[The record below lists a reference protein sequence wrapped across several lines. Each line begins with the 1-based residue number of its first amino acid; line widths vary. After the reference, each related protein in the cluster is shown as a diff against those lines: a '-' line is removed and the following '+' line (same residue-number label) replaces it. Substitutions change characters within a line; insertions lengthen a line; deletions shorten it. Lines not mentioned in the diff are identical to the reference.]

1 MNKSDSVD
9 TLTPRRV
16 KDRLIAYARMMR
28 LHRPI
33 GTFLLLWP
41 LLWALWIA
49 ANGVPKLG
57 VLVVFLAGTILMRS
71 AGCVINDY
79 ADRDFDGRVK
89 RTADRPLAQG
99 TASPKEALLLFVVLL
114 GAAALLVL
122 TQNSLTI
129 KLAFIGAGLA
139 IVYPFMKR
147 YTYFPQV
154 YLGAAFGWAVPMS
167 FAAQANNLPTICWLV
182 FTAAVTWA
190 LIYDTQYAM
199 VDREDDL
206 KIGIKSTAILFGD
219 LDYKIVAAFQALML
233 INLAL
238 IGRESDFTWPYWLAL
253 SICLGLAVH
262 QHRLIRT
269 REPAKCFQAFM
280 NNNWY
285 GGFVFAGIAAHYSL
299 SASTL
304 LK

>member
-1 MNKSDSVD
+1 MSNYGAQVSEN
-9 TLTPRRV
+9 PRNMRT
-16 KDRLIAYARMMR
+16 RFSAYARMMR

-49 ANGVPKLG
+49 AQGFPKLD
-57 VLVVFLAGTILMRS
+57 VLFVFLVGTFLMRS

-79 ADRDFDGRVK
+79 ADRYFDGHVR

-99 TASPKEALLLFVVLL
+99 QASPAEALLLFFVLL
-114 GAAALLVL
+114 SSAALLVF
-122 TQNSLTI
+122 TQNALTI
-129 KLAFIGAGLA
+129 KLAFVGAGLA

-167 FAAQANNLPTICWLV
+167 FAAQSNALPEICWLV
-182 FTAAVTWA
+182 FTAAVIWA

-206 KIGIKSTAILFGD
+206 KIGIKSTAILFAD
-219 LDYKIVAAFQALML
+219 LDYKIIAAFQVLML
-233 INLAL
+233 FNLSL
-238 IGRESDFTWPYWLAL
+238 IGRDQDFSWPYWLAL
-253 SICLGLAVH
+253 LICLGLAVY
-262 QHRLIRT
+262 QHRLVKT

-285 GGFVFAGIAAHYSL
+285 GGVVFGGIAAHFVL
-299 SASTL
+299 NPPL
-304 LK
+304 

>member
-1 MNKSDSVD
+1 MNNSKSETEHTVGEK
-9 TLTPRRV
+9 LT
-16 KDRLIAYARMMR
+16 AYARLMR

-49 ANGVPKLG
+49 AGGVPRID
-57 VLVVFLAGTILMRS
+57 VLIVFLLGTILMRS

-79 ADRDFDGRVK
+79 ADRNFDARVK

-99 TASPKEALLLFVVLL
+99 EVNPKEALLLFLALL
-114 GAAALLVL
+114 VCAALLVF
-122 TQNSLTI
+122 TQNPFTI
-129 KLAFIGAGLA
+129 KLAFVGAGLA
-139 IVYPFMKR
+139 IIYPFMKR

-167 FAAQANNLPTICWLV
+167 FAAQANALPSICWLV

-199 VDREDDL
+199 VDRDDDL

-219 LDYKIVAAFQALML
+219 LDYKIVAGFQMLML

-238 IGRESDFTWPYWLAL
+238 IGRESDFSWPYWLAL
-253 SICLGLAVH
+253 LICAGLAVY

-269 REPAKCFQAFM
+269 RNPQKCFQAFM

-285 GGFVFAGIAAHYSL
+285 GGVVFAGIAVHY
-299 SASTL
+299 L
-304 LK
+304 LNNTIS

>member
-1 MNKSDSVD
+1 MNNSKAE
-9 TLTPRRV
+9 TQHTIREKLT
-16 KDRLIAYARMMR
+16 AYARLMR

-49 ANGVPKLG
+49 AGGIPRTD
-57 VLVVFLAGTILMRS
+57 VLIVFLLGTILMRS

-79 ADRDFDGRVK
+79 ADRNFDARVK

-99 TASPKEALLLFVVLL
+99 EVSPKEALLLFLALL
-114 GAAALLVL
+114 LCAALLVF
-122 TQNSLTI
+122 TQNPFTI
-129 KLAFIGAGLA
+129 KLAFVGAGLA
-139 IVYPFMKR
+139 IIYPFMKR

-167 FAAQANNLPTICWLV
+167 FAAQANALPPICWLV
-182 FTAAVTWA
+182 FTAAVNWA

-199 VDREDDL
+199 VDRDDDL

-219 LDYKIVAAFQALML
+219 LDYKIVAGFQVLML

-238 IGRESDFTWPYWLAL
+238 IGRESEFSWPYWLVL
-253 SICLGLAVH
+253 LICAGLAVY

-269 REPAKCFQAFM
+269 RDPQKCFRAFM

-285 GGFVFAGIAAHYSL
+285 GGVVFAGITVHY
-299 SASTL
+299 L
-304 LK
+304 LNNISS

>member
-1 MNKSDSVD
+1 MARSIQPK
-9 TLTPRRV
+9 LW
-16 KDRLIAYARMMR
+16 AYARMMR

-41 LLWALWIA
+41 MLWALWIA
-49 ANGVPKLG
+49 AEGLPKLD
-57 VLVVFLAGTILMRS
+57 VLFVFLVGTILMRS
-71 AGCVINDY
+71 AGCVINDF
-79 ADRDFDGRVK
+79 ADRQFDGHVQ

-99 TASPKEALLLFVVLL
+99 QASPTEAVLLFLGLL
-114 GAAALLVL
+114 SSAALLVF
-122 TQNSLTI
+122 TQNALTI
-129 KLAFIGAGLA
+129 KLAFIGALLA

-167 FAAQANNLPTICWLV
+167 FAAQTNTLPTICWLV

-199 VDREDDL
+199 VDRADDL

-219 LDYKIVAAFQALML
+219 LDYKIVAAFQVLML
-233 INLAL
+233 LNLSL
-238 IGRESDFTWPYWLAL
+238 IGRELALGWSYWLAL
-253 SICLGLAVH
+253 SVCCGLAVY
-262 QHRLIRT
+262 QHRLTRT
-269 REPAKCFQAFM
+269 RNPASCFKAFM

-285 GGFVFAGIAAHYSL
+285 GGVVFCGIAVHFALSSSL
-299 SASTL
+299 
-304 LK
+304 

>member
-1 MNKSDSVD
+1 MESDRGSDS
-9 TLTPRRV
+9 PGIQQ
-16 KDRLIAYARMMR
+16 RLSTYARLMR

-49 ANGVPKLG
+49 AEGSPNLD
-57 VLVVFLAGTILMRS
+57 VLLVFLLGTVLMRS
-71 AGCVINDY
+71 AGCVINDF
-79 ADRDFDGRVK
+79 ADRNFDAHVA
-89 RTADRPLAQG
+89 RTRERPLAQG
-99 TASPKEALLLFVVLL
+99 QASPFEALALFFGLLTAS
-114 GAAALLVL
+114 ALLVF
-122 TQNSLTI
+122 TQNTLTI
-129 KLAFIGAGLA
+129 KLAFVGAGLA
-139 IVYPFMKR
+139 IIYPFMKR

-167 FAAQANNLPTICWLV
+167 FAAQTNALPTICWLV

-199 VDREDDL
+199 VDRDDDL

-219 LDYKIVAAFQALML
+219 LDYKIVGAFQVLML
-233 INLAL
+233 FNLTL
-238 IGRESDFTWPYWLAL
+238 VGRELELSWPYWLGLLVCA
-253 SICLGLAVH
+253 GLALH

-269 REPAKCFQAFM
+269 REPAKCFKAFM

-285 GGFVFAGIAAHYSL
+285 GGVVFGGIALHYVL
-299 SASTL
+299 ERL
-304 LK
+304 N